1 MSCGHP
7 NKVLSNFCN
16 KCGKPLN
23 ITAKASSPVITQTE
37 EEEEEI
43 IIPKKHKHGRI
54 RQPVEEDYEAQ
65 AEAVDDEEDNDEKDG
80 VSLNYVP
87 DVDNIEMESMV
98 VPEVIGISIGQIYKE
113 AELSKQK

>member
-37 EEEEEI
+37 EEEEKI
-43 IIPKKHKHGRI
+43 IIPKKHRRG
-54 RQPVEEDYEAQ
+54 PVKVEPEEDYESQ
-65 AEAVDDEEDNDEKDG
+65 AEVIEDEEDNEKDG